1 VTRPTFP
8 SRRVRRIF
16 CSLSRDRCRF
26 VLSVLGVKRATERWQ
41 KPLGRRRQ
49 SPTVKRHFSP
59 TVQCSRSSQPQRCAS
74 CKMCSVLGVG
84 GGPSPKLG
92 PESPWGQ
99 TQWVQMPQG
108 GQCHL
113 GQISRKRPLA
123 PHPLSL
129 SSPAV
134 AFGPC
139 SCIVSFIRFRFQ
151 LQGLSSKFLRHSK
164 ILSLQ

>member
-1 VTRPTFP
+1 MTRPTFP

-84 GGPSPKLG
+84 GGHPQSLALRVLG
-92 PESPWGQ
+92 DRHSGYRCPRLANVTLAKFPERDLLLL
-99 TQWVQMPQG
+99 T
-108 GQCHL
+108 
-113 GQISRKRPLA
+113 
-123 PHPLSL
+123 LSL
-129 SSPAV
+129 SPH
-134 AFGPC
+134 
-139 SCIVSFIRFRFQ
+139 
-151 LQGLSSKFLRHSK
+151 LLLR
-164 ILSLQ
+164 LALALA

>member
-1 VTRPTFP
+1 MTRPTFP

-16 CSLSRDRCRF
+16 CSLSRDRCLF

-41 KPLGRRRQ
+41 KPLGRRCQ

-59 TVQCSRSSQPQRCAS
+59 QYDALARHSPKGVPAEEALCAW
-74 CKMCSVLGVG
+74 G
-84 GGPSPKLG
+84 GWGPSPKLG
-92 PESPWGQ
+92 PESPRGH

-108 GQCHL
+108 GQCHY

-129 SSPAV
+129 SSPAA

-139 SCIVSFIRFRFQ
+139 SRIVSFIRFRFQ